1 MSQLLTQDR
10 ADGVA
15 VLGRGARA
23 SDAASADRRELRETS
38 SRHLTNNSVQEHF
51 VQRLDEVVAEERPQS
66 GVEGPPTVMALPS
79 KATHHQ
85 TRVHNERLVVRT
97 VYDLGPISRA
107 DVARQTGLTRTTV
120 SDVVTGLLDDGVV
133 REIGRGQSTGGK
145 APILLEVD
153 QDARLVVGLDLGE
166 EHFAG
171 SVVNLRGEIRRSVE
185 LPVAGRDGDDAVQLV
200 YVLLDRLLDG
210 IAAPLL
216 GIGIGTPG
224 LVDSRTGTIRRAVN
238 LDWRDLPLGEMVAER
253 FGVPVNVANDSQA
266 AALAEYTY
274 AGGDRVP
281 NLIAI
286 RVGRG
291 VGAGLIVRGA
301 LFQGDGS
308 GAGEIGH
315 IVVDDDG
322 ALCRCGRTGCL
333 ETVAGMRAIEGKATH
348 ATGRPTDLDDVS
360 AALRA
365 GEAWAVS
372 IVDEAGGALGRA
384 IAALVGA
391 LDVERVVVL
400 GPVTVLGEPWLAAVR
415 REAGSHALALLVDD
429 LEIDVGRPT
438 TNVVIRGASAL
449 LVARE
454 LGLSL
459 VR

>member
-1 MSQLLTQDR
+1 
-10 ADGVA
+10 
-15 VLGRGARA
+15 
-23 SDAASADRRELRETS
+23 
-38 SRHLTNNSVQEHF
+38 
-51 VQRLDEVVAEERPQS
+51 
-66 GVEGPPTVMALPS
+66 MALPT
-79 KATHHQ
+79 KATHQQ

-97 VYDLGPISRA
+97 LYDLGPISRA
-107 DVARQTGLTRTTV
+107 EVARLTGLTRTTV
-120 SDVVTGLLDDGVV
+120 SDVVASLLDEGVV
-133 REIGRGQSTGGK
+133 REIGRGPSSGGK

-153 QDARLVVGLDLGE
+153 DDARLVVGLDLGE

-171 SVVNLRGEIRRSVE
+171 SLVNLRGEIRRTVE
-185 LPVAGRDGDDAVQLV
+185 LGVDGRDGDAALALV
-200 YVLLDRLLDG
+200 FDLLDQLLDG
-210 IAAPLL
+210 STAPLL

-238 LDWRDLPLGEMVAER
+238 LDWRDLPLGEIVAER
-253 FGVPVNVANDSQA
+253 YAVPVNVANDSQA

-291 VGAGLIVRGA
+291 VGAGLILRGS

-315 IVVDDDG
+315 VVVDDDG

-333 ETVAGMRAIEGKATH
+333 ETVAGMRAIEARASA
-348 ATGRPTDLDDVS
+348 ATGHPTDL
-360 AALRA
+360 AAVRA
-365 GEAWAVS
+365 AIDAGDAWA
-372 IVDEAGGALGRA
+372 IAIADEAGAALGRA
-384 IAALVGA
+384 IAGLIGA
-391 LDVERVVVL
+391 LDIRRIVLL
-400 GPVTVLGEPWLAAVR
+400 GPVTELGEAWLSAVR
-415 REAGSHALALLVDD
+415 REARTRALALLAEDI
-429 LEIDVGRPT
+429 EIAVARPT

>member
-1 MSQLLTQDR
+1 
-10 ADGVA
+10 V
-15 VLGRGARA
+15 
-23 SDAASADRRELRETS
+23 
-38 SRHLTNNSVQEHF
+38 
-51 VQRLDEVVAEERPQS
+51 
-66 GVEGPPTVMALPS
+66 ALPT
-79 KATHHQ
+79 KATHQQ

-120 SDVVTGLLDDGVV
+120 SDVVTGLIDEGVV

-153 QDARLVVGLDLGE
+153 EDARLVVGLDLGE

-171 SVVNLRGEIRRSVE
+171 SLVNLRGEIRRTVE
-185 LPVAGRDGDDAVQLV
+185 LAVAGRDGSEAVQLV
-200 YVLLDRLLDG
+200 FDLLDELLDG
-210 IAAPLL
+210 VSAPLL

-238 LDWRDLPLGEMVAER
+238 LDWRDLPLGDIVAKR
-253 FGVPVNVANDSQA
+253 YDVPVNVANDSQA

-274 AGGDRVP
+274 AGEGRVP

-291 VGAGLIVRGA
+291 VGAGLILRGA

-315 IVVDDDG
+315 IVVDDAG
-322 ALCRCGRTGCL
+322 SLCRCGRTGCL
-333 ETVAGMRAIEGKATH
+333 ETVAGMRAIEARAAAVTGATQDVPAIRAAADRGEGW
-348 ATGRPTDLDDVS
+348 AT
-360 AALRA
+360 
-365 GEAWAVS
+365 E
-372 IVDEAGGALGRA
+372 IVDGAGRALGRA
-384 IAALVGA
+384 IAALIGA
-391 LDVERVVVL
+391 LDIQRIVLL
-400 GPVTVLGEPWLAAVR
+400 GPATDLGDRWLAAVR
-415 REAGSHALALLVDD
+415 GEATSRALALLTDD
-429 LEIDVGRPT
+429 VEISVARPT

>member
-1 MSQLLTQDR
+1 
-10 ADGVA
+10 VA
-15 VLGRGARA
+15 
-23 SDAASADRRELRETS
+23 
-38 SRHLTNNSVQEHF
+38 HF
-51 VQRLDEVVAEERPQS
+51 VHRLDEVVAEERLPS
-66 GVEGPPTVMALPS
+66 GSEGLPTVMAFPS
-79 KATHHQ
+79 KATHQQ

-120 SDVVTGLLDDGVV
+120 SDVVTGLIDGGVV

-153 QDARLVVGLDLGE
+153 QEARLVVGLDLGE
-166 EHFAG
+166 ERFAG
-171 SVVNLRGEIRRSVE
+171 SVVNLRGEIRRTVE

-238 LDWRDLPLGEMVAER
+238 LDWRDLPLGAIIAER

-274 AGGDRVP
+274 AGESRVP

-291 VGAGLIVRGA
+291 VGAGLILRGA

-315 IVVDDDG
+315 TVVADG
-322 ALCRCGRTGCL
+322 GVLCRCGRTGCL
-333 ETVAGMRAIEGKATH
+333 ETVAGMRAIEAAAAE
-348 ATGRPTDLDDVS
+348 ATGRPTELDAVRLAMDRGERWALDIAE
-360 AALRA
+360 AAGA
-365 GEAWAVS
+365 
-372 IVDEAGGALGRA
+372 ALGRA
-384 IAALVGA
+384 IAALTGA
-391 LDVERVVVL
+391 LDIQRIVLL
-400 GPVTVLGEPWLAAVR
+400 GPVTALGDPWLAAVR
-415 REAGSHALALLVDD
+415 REAGSRALALLADDVDIAIG
-429 LEIDVGRPT
+429 EPT

>member
-1 MSQLLTQDR
+1 
-10 ADGVA
+10 
-15 VLGRGARA
+15 
-23 SDAASADRRELRETS
+23 
-38 SRHLTNNSVQEHF
+38 
-51 VQRLDEVVAEERPQS
+51 
-66 GVEGPPTVMALPS
+66 MALPT
-79 KATHHQ
+79 KATHQQ

-97 VYDLGPISRA
+97 LYDLGPISRA
-107 DVARQTGLTRTTV
+107 EVARLTGLTRTTV
-120 SDVVTGLLDDGVV
+120 SDVVASLLDEGVV
-133 REIGRGQSTGGK
+133 REIGRGPSSGGK

-153 QDARLVVGLDLGE
+153 DDARLVVGLDLGE

-171 SVVNLRGEIRRSVE
+171 SLVNLRGEIRRSVE
-185 LPVAGRDGDDAVQLV
+185 LAVDGRDGDSALGLV
-200 YVLLDRLLDG
+200 FELLDQLLDG
-210 IAAPLL
+210 TTAPLL

-238 LDWRDLPLGEMVAER
+238 LDWRDLPLGEIVAER
-253 FGVPVNVANDSQA
+253 YAVPVNVANDSQA

-291 VGAGLIVRGA
+291 VGAGLILRGS

-315 IVVDDDG
+315 VVVEDDG

-333 ETVAGMRAIEGKATH
+333 ETVAGMRAIEARAAT
-348 ATGRPTDLDDVS
+348 ATGRPTDLPAVR
-360 AALRA
+360 RA
-365 GEAWAVS
+365 IDAGDAWA
-372 IVDEAGGALGRA
+372 IGIADDAGAALGRA
-384 IAALVGA
+384 IAGLIGA
-391 LDVERVVVL
+391 LDIRRIVVL
-400 GPVTVLGEPWLAAVR
+400 GPVTELGEPWLAAVR
-415 REAGSHALALLVDD
+415 REARSRALALLADD
-429 LEIDVGRPT
+429 IEIAVARPT

>member
-1 MSQLLTQDR
+1 
-10 ADGVA
+10 
-15 VLGRGARA
+15 
-23 SDAASADRRELRETS
+23 
-38 SRHLTNNSVQEHF
+38 
-51 VQRLDEVVAEERPQS
+51 
-66 GVEGPPTVMALPS
+66 MALPT
-79 KATHHQ
+79 KATHQQ

-97 VYDLGPISRA
+97 LYDLGPISRA
-107 DVARQTGLTRTTV
+107 EVARLTGLTRTTV
-120 SDVVTGLLDDGVV
+120 SDVVTTLLDDGVV
-133 REIGRGQSTGGK
+133 REIGRGPSSGGK

-153 QDARLVVGLDLGE
+153 DDARLVVGLDLGE

-171 SVVNLRGEIRRSVE
+171 SLVNLRGDIRRTVE
-185 LPVAGRDGDDAVQLV
+185 LAVDGRDGDAALALV
-200 YVLLDRLLDG
+200 FDLLDRLLDG
-210 IAAPLL
+210 TTAPLL

-238 LDWRDLPLGEMVAER
+238 LDWRDLPLGSIVAER
-253 FGVPVNVANDSQA
+253 YDVPVNVANDSQA

-291 VGAGLIVRGA
+291 VGAGLILRGA

-315 IVVDDDG
+315 VVVDDDG

-333 ETVAGMRAIEGKATH
+333 ETVAGMRAIEAR
-348 ATGRPTDLDDVS
+348 AASVTGRPTDL
-360 AALRA
+360 AAVRTALDA
-365 GEAWAVS
+365 GEAWATA
-372 IVDEAGGALGRA
+372 IADDAGGALGRA
-384 IAALVGA
+384 IAGLIGA
-391 LDVERVVVL
+391 LDVRRIVLL
-400 GPVTVLGEPWLAAVR
+400 GPVTDLGQAWLSAVR
-415 REAGSHALALLVDD
+415 REATSRALALLADD
-429 LEIDVGRPT
+429 IEIAVARPT

>member
-1 MSQLLTQDR
+1 
-10 ADGVA
+10 
-15 VLGRGARA
+15 
-23 SDAASADRRELRETS
+23 
-38 SRHLTNNSVQEHF
+38 
-51 VQRLDEVVAEERPQS
+51 
-66 GVEGPPTVMALPS
+66 MALPS
-79 KATHHQ
+79 KATHQQ

-97 VYDLGPISRA
+97 VYVLGPISRA

-166 EHFAG
+166 ERFAG
-171 SVVNLRGEIRRSVE
+171 SVVNLRGETRRSVE

-200 YVLLDRLLDG
+200 YVLLDRLLGG

-315 IVVDDDG
+315 TVVDDG
-322 ALCRCGRTGCL
+322 GMLCRCGRTGCL
-333 ETVAGMRAIEGKATH
+333 ETVAGMRAIEASAAD
-348 ATGRPTDLDDVS
+348 ATGRPTDLDAVR
-360 AALRA
+360 AAADA
-365 GEAWAVS
+365 GEPWAVE
-372 IVDEAGGALGRA
+372 IADEAGAALGRA
-384 IAALVGA
+384 IAALTGA
-391 LDVERVVVL
+391 LDIQRVVLL
-400 GPVTVLGEPWLAAVR
+400 GPVTELGAPWLAAVR
-415 REAGSHALALLVDD
+415 REAGSRALALLADEVT
-429 LEIDVGRPT
+429 IDVGRPT

>member
-1 MSQLLTQDR
+1 
-10 ADGVA
+10 
-15 VLGRGARA
+15 
-23 SDAASADRRELRETS
+23 
-38 SRHLTNNSVQEHF
+38 
-51 VQRLDEVVAEERPQS
+51 
-66 GVEGPPTVMALPS
+66 MALPT
-79 KATHHQ
+79 KATHQQ

-97 VYDLGPISRA
+97 LYDLGPISRA
-107 DVARQTGLTRTTV
+107 EVARLTGLTRTTV
-120 SDVVTGLLDDGVV
+120 SDVVTTLLDDGVV
-133 REIGRGQSTGGK
+133 RKIGRGPSSGGK

-153 QDARLVVGLDLGE
+153 DDARLVVGLDLGE

-171 SVVNLRGEIRRSVE
+171 SLVNLRGDIRRTVE
-185 LPVAGRDGDDAVQLV
+185 LAVDGRDGDAALALV
-200 YVLLDRLLDG
+200 FDLLDRLLDG
-210 IAAPLL
+210 TTAPLL

-238 LDWRDLPLGEMVAER
+238 LDWRDLPLGEIVAER
-253 FGVPVNVANDSQA
+253 YTVPVNVANDSQA

-291 VGAGLIVRGA
+291 VGAGLILRGA

-315 IVVDDDG
+315 VVVDDDG

-333 ETVAGMRAIEGKATH
+333 ETVAGMRAIEAR
-348 ATGRPTDLDDVS
+348 AASVTGRPTDL
-360 AALRA
+360 AAVRTALEA
-365 GEAWAVS
+365 GEAWATA
-372 IVDEAGGALGRA
+372 IADDAGGALGRA
-384 IAALVGA
+384 IAGLIGA
-391 LDVERVVVL
+391 LDVRRIVLL
-400 GPVTVLGEPWLAAVR
+400 GPVTDLGQVWLSAVR
-415 REAGSHALALLVDD
+415 REATSRALALLADD
-429 LEIDVGRPT
+429 IEIAVARPT